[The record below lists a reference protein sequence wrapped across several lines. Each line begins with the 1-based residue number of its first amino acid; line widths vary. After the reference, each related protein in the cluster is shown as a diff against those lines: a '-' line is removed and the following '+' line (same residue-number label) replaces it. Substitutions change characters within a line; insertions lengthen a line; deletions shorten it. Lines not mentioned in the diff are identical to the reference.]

1 MRGRHGR
8 LEEPAE
14 RIGARRYDR
23 TEWRSRRRLKSK
35 CRKRRWRARRAC
47 PGLTI
52 STTSAVQQAQ
62 KRPLARKDNFPN
74 CPARGEPRR
83 IAAFAPAAQQCAR
96 QSKEATRH
104 DQPSPKAH
112 TDISAS
118 SERAEGASRPRARST
133 VSRRKKGGCATAGR
147 EAATRRNRTAHEPSC
162 CSRKSH
168 VGCSAGYPRPT
179 RSIPGSSCAGND
191 RRPSNEVRHKRGK
204 VCRAGQ

>member
-1 MRGRHGR
+1 M
-8 LEEPAE
+8 EEPAE

-96 QSKEATRH
+96 QSKEAKRLLTCKDNFQNCPACQKRRVPTRL
-104 DQPSPKAH
+104 SKALFE
-112 TDISAS
+112 AAKRAA
-118 SERAEGASRPRARST
+118 ERENIALSTYAVGASAAGERSRHAAMQAQNIIGGRSWPT
-133 VSRRKKGGCATAGR
+133 LKKREAGATNAGR
-147 EAATRRNRTAHEPSC
+147 SRTSKHCTVENI
-162 CSRKSH
+162 H
-168 VGCSAGYPRPT
+168 IV
-179 RSIPGSSCAGND
+179 
-191 RRPSNEVRHKRGK
+191 
-204 VCRAGQ
+204 